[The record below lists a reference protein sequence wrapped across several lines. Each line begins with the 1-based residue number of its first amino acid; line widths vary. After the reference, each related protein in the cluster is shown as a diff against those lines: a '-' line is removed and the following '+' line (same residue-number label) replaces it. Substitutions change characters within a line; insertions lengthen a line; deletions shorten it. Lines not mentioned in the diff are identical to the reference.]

1 MEDNIYLIDGKSQP
15 TLELFTGNT
24 YMFDFDTSSSASGSI
39 FKDWTTPP
47 DGPIEYMK
55 GVNGVEESLE
65 KLPLKNTN
73 NVVQLPD
80 IINKHN
86 RLFHRFPPSIS
97 FVDRELYFVSFQKFK
112 SNSEY
117 KILQSKLNTAN
128 DIINYSNGVFGV
140 WEKLTIV
147 EKENGFYSLKNADNK
162 YIRNLQYFDT
172 NKGGS
177 LDLNVIDNYDG
188 LIIRSATKVR
198 KDLIDSLSNLKII
211 GRAGAGVDNVDVEA
225 AKNKNIIV
233 MNTPGGNT
241 NATAEHTIGLIFAL
255 QRKITVANETTHNGL
270 WEKKKLKGNEI
281 KGKKIGIVGF
291 GNVGKRVAEISNV
304 LGMHVSIFSSYF
316 ETIKDSYPEYNSCSI
331 DEIIKDSDIISFH
344 CKPNKDGNPIMNK
357 NHLSLMKKNCIII
370 NTARGNLV
378 DEDDL
383 KNALEKKEIKGAA
396 LDVFKNEPLEESGFY
411 NLDNIILTPHIAA
424 STDEAQIVVA
434 EMVANQFV
442 EFFNNNKIINS
453 VT

>member
-1 MEDNIYLIDGKSQP
+1 MPRVLISDSLDNIASEILINNNISVDTKTNLSP
-15 TLELFTGNT
+15 EEL
-24 YMFDFDTSSSASGSI
+24 
-39 FKDWTTPP
+39 K
-47 DGPIEYMK
+47 
-55 GVNGVEESLE
+55 
-65 KLPLKNTN
+65 
-73 NVVQLPD
+73 
-80 IINKHN
+80 
-86 RLFHRFPPSIS
+86 
-97 FVDRELYFVSFQKFK
+97 
-112 SNSEY
+112 
-117 KILQSKLNTAN
+117 KI
-128 DIINYSNGVFGV
+128 
-140 WEKLTIV
+140 
-147 EKENGFYSLKNADNK
+147 
-162 YIRNLQYFDT
+162 
-172 NKGGS
+172 
-177 LDLNVIDNYDG
+177 IDNYDG

-198 KDLIDSLSNLKII
+198 KDLIDSISNLKII

-241 NATAEHTIGLIFAL
+241 NSTAEHTISLIFAL
-255 QRKITVANETTHNGL
+255 QRKITVANETTHKGL

-291 GNVGKRVAEISNV
+291 GNVGKRVAEISNL

-316 ETIKDSYPEYNSCSI
+316 ETIKDSYPDYNACSI